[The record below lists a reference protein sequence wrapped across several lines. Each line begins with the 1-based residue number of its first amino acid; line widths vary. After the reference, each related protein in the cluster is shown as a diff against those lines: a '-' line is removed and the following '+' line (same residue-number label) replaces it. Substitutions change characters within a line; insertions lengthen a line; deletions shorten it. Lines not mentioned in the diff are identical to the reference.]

1 MPREPRIS
9 KTVDSNIQDEND
21 DLRSLILSVKQSVES
36 LSSKFDEKIDSL
48 SVSVQKL
55 HMESETSAKSV
66 LSLAKLVNEREQH
79 SRNFSIRISGLK
91 LNADTYKNAISTSKA
106 VYDSI
111 LKPILTLAVKDGVL
125 PSVPDVWSLVEYA
138 HMIPSKKQGLD
149 APVPQLIVRFQARIM
164 RDLIF
169 TYKKNFFSKSET
181 KDVYISEDLTAV
193 NFKKLMEM
201 KKDPKIKAAWSHHGK
216 IFFAETAN
224 PEVRKKL

>member
-1 MPREPRIS
+1 MPRVVKSVE
-9 KTVDSNIQDEND
+9 SNNHDENE
-21 DLRSLILSVKQSVES
+21 DLRSLILSVKKSVDA

-55 HMESETSAKSV
+55 HLESETSAKSM
-66 LSLAKLVNEREQH
+66 LSLAMMVNEREQH

-91 LNADTYKNAISTSKA
+91 LKTDTYKNAISTSKA

-111 LKPILTLAVKDGVL
+111 LKPILTLAVDDGVL
-125 PSVPDVWSLVEYA
+125 TNVPDVWSLVEYA
-138 HMIPSKKQGLD
+138 HMIPSKKQGSD
-149 APVPQLIVRFQARIM
+149 SPVPQLIVRFQTRIM

-181 KDVYISEDLTAV
+181 KDIYISEDLTAV
-193 NFKKLMEM
+193 NKRKLMEL
-201 KKDPKIKAAWSHHGK
+201 KKDPKIKAAWSLHGK

-224 PEVRKKL
+224 PDVCKKL